1 METHTIRFED
11 AALGTVE
18 ERSSA
23 DVPES
28 IAFVDG
34 VPVVRVVAQ
43 MRGDTREIQSF
54 AASGALLAT
63 TMQRRS

>member
-11 AALGTVE
+11 ASRGTVQQC
-18 ERSSA
+18 SSA
-23 DVPES
+23 EVPAT

-43 MRGDTREIQSF
+43 MRGEDREICSYG
-54 AASGALLAT
+54 ANGALLST
-63 TMQRRS
+63 TMQRRA